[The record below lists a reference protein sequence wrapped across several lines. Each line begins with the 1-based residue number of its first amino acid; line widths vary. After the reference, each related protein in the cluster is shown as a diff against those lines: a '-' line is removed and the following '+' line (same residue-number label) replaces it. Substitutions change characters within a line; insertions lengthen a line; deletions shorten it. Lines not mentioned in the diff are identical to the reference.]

1 MISSDKSVYHISF
14 VCATLYYMI
23 LGNRCRYVEKQGEG
37 QFIVSYRKHGGF
49 IMEIRKLDDTFSIC
63 KVSDYSQV
71 DLNSEYCF
79 IGKTD
84 EEKSLVCITDSV
96 PDNVIERDDG
106 WRAFR
111 IQGILDFSLIGI
123 LSKIAALMAENGI
136 GIFAVSTYNTDYI
149 LTKED
154 QFKKA
159 IEIVSAAGYT
169 VVS

>member
-1 MISSDKSVYHISF
+1 MPVY
-14 VCATLYYMI
+14 AK
-23 LGNRCRYVEKQGEG
+23 NREKGSLHNIVEGMVENN
-37 QFIVSYRKHGGF
+37 
-49 IMEIRKLDDTFSIC
+49 MEIRKLDDSFSIC

-79 IGKTD
+79 IGITD

-96 PDNVIERDDG
+96 PDNVIEHDDG

-123 LSKIAALMAENGI
+123 LAKIAALMAENGI

-154 QFKKA
+154 NFNKA
-159 IEIVSAAGYT
+159 IEILSAAGYT